1 MTVMDNTFQIIDRFT
16 EIRQRNPKYKDY
28 KFKRGFAM
36 FPIVILKSKED
47 EKYLAEKQYSTIFPV
62 VYNSTMI
69 PVDSL
74 EGMAK
79 EKNPKTMPTTE
90 EADTWIEDDEVL
102 YQYPGLEEPIRYPKD
117 MYIKYFW
124 LFYIVAVD
132 FWEKYPEHV
141 VTSQFVSHKEILENP
156 KYLKN
161 YKLFKKQ
168 FEKAVKEAEKNL
180 KWAQEAREMVE
191 EKKKEG
197 TYWSELEQVA
207 KECDK
212 LEKSAEVG

>member
-1 MTVMDNTFQIIDRFT
+1 MKTFRISSMSGLGRRIDKGIVKKVRLS
-16 EIRQRNPKYKDY
+16 
-28 KFKRGFAM
+28 M
-36 FPIVILKSKED
+36 FPLGIIKTNEDLDFLKEFEYTNS
-47 EKYLAEKQYSTIFPV
+47 FPV

-79 EKNPKTMPTTE
+79 VKDPKTMPTTE
-90 EADTWIEDDEVL
+90 EADTWIEGDEVL
-102 YQYPGLEEPIRYPKD
+102 YTYPGLEEPIRYPKD

-132 FWEKYPEHV
+132 FWDKYPEHV
-141 VTSQFVSHKEILENP
+141 YVGNKPFTVNEDKDTLKRLSVYKDRFVKAIQE
-156 KYLKN
+156 
-161 YKLFKKQ
+161 
-168 FEKAVKEAEKNL
+168 AVKNL
-180 KWAQEAREMVE
+180 SWAQEAQNMVE

-207 KECDK
+207 RECEK
-212 LEKSAEVG
+212 LEEKKQ